1 MTQASGEGSDV
12 VTLSP
17 VFSPAPLLALGRG
30 ANGGGCT
37 FLLSLRTSWRY
48 TNRALED
55 LKLMTFRLAAL
66 DVAILDAISGKLGL
80 SSRADALRY
89 AIRRTA
95 EAENLEAKPSKAKPK
110 RRQATP

>member
-1 MTQASGEGSDV
+1 M
-12 VTLSP
+12 
-17 VFSPAPLLALGRG
+17 
-30 ANGGGCT
+30 
-37 FLLSLRTSWRY
+37 LSLCTSRRY

-66 DVAILDAISGKLGL
+66 DVAILDAVSGKLGL

-95 EAENLEAKPSKAKPK
+95 EAENLGTKAPKAKPK
-110 RRQATP
+110 RRQTAP